1 MDEITVYAEA
11 NNFNDPEART
21 ALQKKLTKELYE
33 TIRIRVNVELVEE
46 DGIPR
51 QEGKARRVLD
61 ERKEK

>member
-11 NNFNDPEART
+11 KNFSDHEART
-21 ALQKKLTKELYE
+21 ALQQKLTKELYE
-33 TIRIRVNVELVEE
+33 TIRIRVNVDLVEE

-51 QEGKARRVLD
+51 QEGKAKRVID

>member
-1 MDEITVYAEA
+1 MIRHKEETLPK
-11 NNFNDPEART
+11 NFSDPKTRSD
-21 ALQKKLTKELYE
+21 LQQRLTKELYE

-51 QEGKARRVLD
+51 QEGKAKRLID